1 VRRLL
6 IACTLA
12 LTACRGMGGF
22 GSGFGHLASGLGHAA
37 AGMSHLAVPVIEGIA
52 HAAPVVARVATTVAI
67 ENGDLLI
74 DAMTWG
80 AIVHVDVDPDSE
92 AFAEPEAVPCD
103 QAMTQLVRSDGALA
117 SDVPGVPA
125 SGYCY

>member
-1 VRRLL
+1 
-6 IACTLA
+6 
-12 LTACRGMGGF
+12 
-22 GSGFGHLASGLGHAA
+22 
-37 AGMSHLAVPVIEGIA
+37 
-52 HAAPVVARVATTVAI
+52 
-67 ENGDLLI
+67 LI

-80 AIVHVDVDPDSE
+80 AIVHVDVEPDPEDIP
-92 AFAEPEAVPCD
+92 EPVAVPCD